1 MNNKTIGLIAGATAL
16 AAAAGTAGW
25 QAAEKEVQVAVDGQ
39 TSTVKTF
46 GGTVADALQTKGITV
61 GERDTVV
68 PSASSRISD
77 GTRITVN
84 YGRPITLTVD
94 GKKTTLWTTATN
106 LDSALTQLGVL
117 EKGSRLSVSRSTPL
131 GREGLA
137 VEAIT
142 PKTVTLVDGG
152 KKTSVTSTAA
162 TVGELLKERKLSVDS
177 DDKLTPAAHTVL
189 AEKQTI
195 ALTRVGNKQ
204 QNTTVPIE
212 HETETTRSSSLD
224 EGERKVE
231 VEGKDGVK
239 TQTWK
244 LTVVDGKVTKKQ
256 LLTEKVTTKP
266 ITEKVVVG
274 TREEAPQPEASKPE
288 ASQSESSQAGSTSS
302 KSSTRSSSSTTSKPS
317 ASKSTTASRPK
328 SSSAG
333 TNTAN
338 TAMWDR
344 IAQCESGGNWSINT
358 GNGYYGGLQFD
369 RQTWLANGG
378 GAYAPT
384 ANLASKAQQITIANK
399 VYAERGLQPWG
410 CGHAA

>member
-1 MNNKTIGLIAGATAL
+1 MNKKTIGLIAGATAL

-25 QAAEKEVQVAVDGQ
+25 QVAEKEVQVAVDGQ

-46 GGTVADALQTKGITV
+46 GGTVADALQTKGIAV

-84 YGRPITLTVD
+84 HGRPITLTVD

-152 KKTSVTSTAA
+152 KKTLATSTAA

-195 ALTRVGNKQ
+195 ALTRVGSKQ

-224 EGERKVE
+224 KGERKVE

-266 ITEKVVVG
+266 VTEKVLVG
-274 TREEAPQPEASKPE
+274 TREQAP
-288 ASQSESSQAGSTSS
+288 ESPSSTSASSTSKSTNS
-302 KSSTRSSSSTTSKPS
+302 KSSTRSASKPS
-317 ASKSTTASRPK
+317 ASKTTTAPRPK

-338 TAMWDR
+338 TAMWDL